1 MLIAFGAYAGE
12 LYTALALAFLVGLF
26 GTGCI
31 IGAYAAAPQLYPTE
45 LRTTGTGVA
54 IGLGR
59 WGGVASPTVA
69 GLLLDANWTGPELYF
84 LFSLPLFIA
93 GIAALFLR
101 FRI

>member
-1 MLIAFGAYAGE
+1 MLSA
-12 LYTALALAFLVGLF
+12 ALILAFLVGFF

-31 IGAYAAAPQLYPTE
+31 MGAYAAVPQLYPTE
-45 LRTTGTGVA
+45 VRTTGTGMA

-69 GLLLDANWTGPELYF
+69 GLLLDGGWNSAELYF
-84 LFSLPLFIA
+84 VFSVPLFLA
-93 GIAALFLR
+93 AIAAFLLR